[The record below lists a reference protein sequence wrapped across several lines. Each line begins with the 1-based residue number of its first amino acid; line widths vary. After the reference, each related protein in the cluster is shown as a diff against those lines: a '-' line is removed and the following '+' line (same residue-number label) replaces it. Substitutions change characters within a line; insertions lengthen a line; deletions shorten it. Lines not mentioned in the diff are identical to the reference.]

1 MFKGGG
7 FIVDARLP
15 IYIQTFLW
23 QMHDYSGEQRFEDQ
37 LKINILGI
45 HKILFSGPESKKKMG
60 VDMENMS
67 ARSSSYR
74 S

>member
-1 MFKGGG
+1 MVALLLMRDFQFTFK
-7 FIVDARLP
+7 F
-15 IYIQTFLW
+15 FLW
-23 QMHDYSGEQRFEDQ
+23 QMHDYSGEQGFEDQ
-37 LKINILGI
+37 MKINILGI

>member
-1 MFKGGG
+1 MRDFQFTFK
-7 FIVDARLP
+7 L
-15 IYIQTFLW
+15 FLW

-37 LKINILGI
+37 MKINILGI
-45 HKILFSGPESKKKMG
+45 HKILFSGPEIKKKMG